1 MVNKLDNQLDIEE
14 FKKICQHMQG
24 KPKTFYKVARGN
36 EVGVFGR
43 QALVGG
49 FDSTQEKR
57 VFLNLFKMLY
67 PDYWVHEVS
76 RYVKFFFITQE
87 QVPDI
92 DWKEFFARTFKSA
105 FKTCNLISGAE
116 ALASDYKLLKDP
128 IMNPFKV
135 LRAV

>member
-1 MVNKLDNQLDIEE
+1 MGENRENHFLDVHSALHTETYEKAKKGADVSILVNKLDNQVDIEE

-36 EVGVFGR
+36 EIGVFGR

-76 RYVKFFFITQE
+76 RYVKFFFIT
-87 QVPDI
+87 
-92 DWKEFFARTFKSA
+92 
-105 FKTCNLISGAE
+105 
-116 ALASDYKLLKDP
+116 
-128 IMNPFKV
+128 
-135 LRAV
+135 